1 MTNEV
6 KTGHDD
12 SEISWGIKDGD
23 YEYLGL
29 VVGSGGGIIEFG
41 TLSGRQPSSSDGDRL
56 CIIANK
62 LINTDI
68 IMKSAQLNAATSV
81 CYSDFH
87 FHTFWISKVIE
98 ITSFTFDH

>member
-1 MTNEV
+1 MTTCLTNEV

-41 TLSGRQPSSSDGDRL
+41 TLSGRQPSSSPNVG
-56 CIIANK
+56 
-62 LINTDI
+62 
-68 IMKSAQLNAATSV
+68 QV
-81 CYSDFH
+81 SDY
-87 FHTFWISKVIE
+87 V
-98 ITSFTFDH
+98 FTPNN